1 MAEPM
6 KIRATMAGDT
16 ADIKVLM
23 NHPMETG
30 QRKDAKTGQLIPAHF
45 IQTVTAQVNGKTVLD
60 AQWSQAISKNPFL
73 GFKVKGAKAGD
84 KVTVSWSDNKG
95 EKNSADATVS

>member
-6 KIRATMAGDT
+6 KMRASISGDV

-23 NHPMETG
+23 NHPMESG
-30 QRKDAKTGQLIPAHF
+30 QRKDAKTGQIIPAHF
-45 IQTVTAQVNGKTVLD
+45 IDEVHATLNGKPVLD
-60 AQWSQAISKNPFL
+60 AQWGGGVSKNPYL

-84 KVTVSWSDNKG
+84 KVEISL
-95 EKNSADATVS
+95 ER